1 MLFIRSRQ
9 ETWELKAAVLL
20 VVGLFIMNVNVL
32 RMKYPADVQSI
43 LVTLSIVMLM
53 HLFRVEKIGPVIR
66 SRQVIVDIVVY
77 YILNQNVIAL
87 VWEPFA
93 ATLEI
98 FNGQFVKHPKV
109 AKNSLLNFVGHYS
122 VISIKLVVALL
133 LTYKS
138 VKLSRSLEYIF
149 PWRTYI
155 IDPCEMPLRY
165 KSKHINDTI
174 NDNSDI
180 DDLDN
185 KKKKTGDRRASK
197 ARSRPHKHARAH

>member
-93 ATLEI
+93 ATLAI
-98 FNGQFVKHPKV
+98 FNGYCVKHPKV

-138 VKLSRSLEYIF
+138 VKLSRSLDYIF
-149 PWRTYI
+149 PWPTNI
-155 IDPCEMPLRY
+155 FPCEIPGNI
-165 KSKHINDTI
+165 SKHNYDNI

-185 KKKKTGDRRASK
+185 RKKKKTGDRRASK